1 VRSGERVD
9 GLGLPIDVIKVG
21 AGDPLVL
28 LHGYAASRFTWRS
41 WVPRL
46 ASRHELYLVDLKGF
60 GAAAKPKGE
69 GYGPADLAEDVVRL
83 VTRLDL
89 ARVTI
94 VGHSMGGGIA
104 LLTALRLADAGE
116 GERIERLVS
125 VAGTAYVQKLP
136 PFVTKLRNPST
147 QLLLQMLPA
156 RWIVRQVLNS
166 IVVDPAVV
174 TDELIDGYAAP
185 LRSWAAKRAA
195 AHCAAE
201 LVPAGIDA
209 LVARY
214 PSIDVPT
221 LLLWGRSD
229 PVIPLAIG
237 ERLVRELPR
246 ARLVVLER
254 CGHIP
259 MHERPEESLRLVEE
273 FLGEEVAEERRRNR

>member
-1 VRSGERVD
+1 M
-9 GLGLPIDVIKVG
+9 IKAG

-41 WVPRL
+41 WVSRL
-46 ASRHELYLVDLKGF
+46 ATRHELYLVDLKGF
-60 GAAAKPKGE
+60 GAAAKPKGD
-69 GYGPADLAEDVVRL
+69 GYGPADLAEDVVQL
-83 VTRLDL
+83 VRRLDL
-89 ARVTI
+89 KRVTI

-116 GERIERLVS
+116 GGRLERLVS
-125 VAGTAYVQKLP
+125 IAGTAYAQKLP
-136 PFVTKLRNPST
+136 PFVAKLRNPST

-156 RWIVRQVLNS
+156 RWIVRQVLSS
-166 IVVDPAVV
+166 IVVDPVVV
-174 TDELIDGYAAP
+174 TNELVDGYAAP

-201 LVPAGIDA
+201 LIPAGLDA

-214 PSIDVPT
+214 PSIDQPT

-237 ERLVRELPR
+237 ERLERELPR
-246 ARLVVLER
+246 ARLVALER

-259 MHERPEESLRLVEE
+259 MHEQPEESLRVVEE
-273 FLGEEVAEERRRNR
+273 FLDEDIADKRRRNR

>member
-1 VRSGERVD
+1 VRTGERL
-9 GLGLPIDVIKVG
+9 GALGLPIDVIRVG
-21 AGDPLVL
+21 AGDLLVL

-41 WVPRL
+41 WVTRL
-46 ASRHELYLVDLKGF
+46 ASRHALYLVDLKGF
-60 GAAAKPKGE
+60 GAAPKPTGE
-69 GYGPADLAEDVVRL
+69 GYGPADLAEDVVQL

-89 ARVTI
+89 GRVTI

-104 LLTALRLADAGE
+104 LLTALRLAEAGE
-116 GERIERLVS
+116 GDRLEKLVS
-125 VAGTAYVQKLP
+125 IAGTAYVQTLP

-156 RWIVRQVLNS
+156 RWIVRQVLSS
-166 IVVDPAVV
+166 IVFDPAVV

-201 LVPAGIDA
+201 LIPNGLDA

-214 PSIDVPT
+214 PSIDVPA

-229 PVIPLAIG
+229 PVVPLWVG
-237 ERLVRELPR
+237 ERLVRELAR

-254 CGHIP
+254 CGHVP
-259 MHERPEESLRLVEE
+259 MHEQPEESLRVVEE
-273 FLGEEVAEERRRNR
+273 FLDEEIANESRRKR